1 MDGKIIAQ
9 RMGIENGSG
18 AWVLKSCA
26 VVEVENDFD
35 CKMFKVYMGT
45 DKGSISMQT
54 VTPADDEDCEQ
65 CRESLD
71 RGESPV
77 GAWEDGNAMTV
88 RPGNGV
94 VVDGCVVITT
104 SGLDEFVTD
113 VGPSMDGAVQEA
125 KDVWEHLSNGDKR
138 THTVMAC
145 MVDER
150 YVEGVI
156 KDILWSS
163 EDDTVLTDAQIQ
175 EVAANLF
182 DGGWRS
188 SDRDEIMDEYD
199 LSDGEADR
207 MVEALKGIEGKT
219 LSEWHGT
226 KPVRVSGTSKVIAV
240 TEACKALGVQDGEY
254 VEVTIRR
261 M

>member
-9 RMGIENGSG
+9 RMGIENGVG
-18 AWVLKSCA
+18 VWILRDCA
-26 VVEVENDFD
+26 VVEAEADYD
-35 CKMFKVYMGT
+35 CHEFRVYMAS
-45 DKGSISMQT
+45 DKSSIIRQT

-125 KDVWEHLSNGDKR
+125 KDVWEHLSKGDKR

-150 YVEGVI
+150 YANGVI

-240 TEACKALGVQDGEY
+240 TEACRALGLRDGEY
-254 VEVTIRR
+254 VEVTIKRL
-261 M
+261 